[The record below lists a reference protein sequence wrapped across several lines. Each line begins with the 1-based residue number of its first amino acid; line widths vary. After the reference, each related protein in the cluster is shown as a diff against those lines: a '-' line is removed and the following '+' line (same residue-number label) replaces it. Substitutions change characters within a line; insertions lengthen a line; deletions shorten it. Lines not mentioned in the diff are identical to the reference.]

1 MSVELPVQPRGALPR
16 LLIVGDIALFREG
29 MLAALSRTQRFEVV
43 GAAAIGDAVDIVR
56 GGEVEVAVVDT
67 SRRRAL
73 GQSRLLSE
81 ACPGI
86 GIVAF
91 GISGVDDALACAE
104 AGVRAFVGEDGS
116 IEAICD
122 AAMLAVHGLSAC
134 PPDLTAQ
141 LLDRFAEISREAEC
155 RASERLTSREGEVAR
170 LVADGL
176 SNKQIAREL
185 AISPATVKN
194 HVHAILGKFDLPRR
208 SAIGRQLQGA
218 QPMMA

>member
-1 MSVELPVQPRGALPR
+1 MPVELSLSRGALPR

-29 MLAALSRTQRFEVV
+29 MLAALSRTERFEMV
-43 GAAAIGDAVDIVR
+43 GAAAIGDALDLVSE
-56 GGEVEVAVVDT
+56 GEIEVVVLDT

-73 GQSRLLSE
+73 SQARLLSE
-81 ACPGI
+81 ASPGI

-122 AAMLAVHGLSAC
+122 AAMQAVHGLSAC
-134 PPDLTAQ
+134 PPDLTAG
-141 LLDRFAEISREAEC
+141 LLDRFAAIARDAET

-194 HVHAILGKFDLPRR
+194 HVHAILSKFDLPRR

-218 QPMMA
+218 QPIMA